1 MSTLSYVKN
10 FVSDKY
16 IASVTP
22 TSGFGVR
29 RVCGKIDFRR
39 CGVVVEFGPGTGV
52 FARHLL
58 GSMGPDSR
66 IVLIERNPN
75 FCKVL
80 RSGFRDPRAVIV
92 NDCASNV
99 LKILDSLGK
108 PGADYIVSGIPFS
121 FLSLAMRDKI
131 LRNSH
136 RALRDGG
143 KFLAYQTF
151 YQGNNHLKVHLD
163 TLFRSVRVEYEM
175 LNLPPLRVYE
185 ALK

>member
-10 FVSDKY
+10 LVSDKY

-52 FARHLL
+52 FTRHLL
-58 GSMGPDSR
+58 QNMRSR
-66 IVLIERNPN
+66 SKLVLIERNPN

-80 RSGFRDPRAVIV
+80 QSNFRDPRAVIL
-92 NDCASNV
+92 NDCASN
-99 LKILDSLGK
+99 LPGILDSLGK
-108 PGADYIVSGIPFS
+108 LRADYVLSGIPFS
-121 FLSLAMRDKI
+121 FLPLAMRDRI

-151 YQGNNHLKVHLD
+151 YQPNNHLKNHLGRI
-163 TLFRSVRVEYEM
+163 FRSVRVEYEM